1 MPIKIAINGFGRIG
15 RNILRAVYESH
26 FSKDFEVVAIN
37 DLTDLKTNAH
47 LFKYDSVHGQ
57 FSGAVSTEGSDLVV
71 NGNKIKV
78 CAERDPSKLPWGNL
92 NIDVVL
98 ECTGLFTERNKA
110 EIHLKSGA
118 KKILISA
125 PAGKDVDA
133 TIVYGVN
140 HNTLKPEH
148 TVVSNGSCT
157 TNCIAPLAKVIHDS
171 FKIKRGLMV
180 TVHAYTND
188 QRLTDSA
195 HNDLRRARAAALSM
209 IPSKTGAA
217 SAIGLVIP
225 ELSGKLDGYAVR
237 VPVPNV
243 SLIDLTVEL
252 EKPATAEEI
261 NVVMRQAS
269 QGNLKGVLD
278 YTDEQLVSID
288 YNHCPASATFDSTQT
303 RVIDK
308 TLAKVIAWY
317 DNEWGFSNRMLDVA
331 RLMGSNS
338 R

>member
-1 MPIKIAINGFGRIG
+1 MAIKLAINGFGRIG
-15 RNILRAVYESH
+15 RNILRAIYESNLNKE
-26 FSKDFEVVAIN
+26 FQVVAIN
-37 DLTDLKTNAH
+37 DLTDLATNAH
-47 LFKYDSVHGQ
+47 LLKYDSVHGRFPAQ
-57 FSGAVSTEGSDLVV
+57 VTTEGQDLVV
-71 NGNKIKV
+71 NGDKIRV
-78 CAERDPSKLPWGNL
+78 CAERDPLKLPWGEL
-92 NIDVVL
+92 KVDVVL
-98 ECTGLFTERNKA
+98 ECTGLFTERDKA
-110 EIHLKSGA
+110 AMHLKAGA
-118 KKILISA
+118 KKILVSA

-140 HNTLKPEH
+140 HHTLKPEH
-148 TVVSNGSCT
+148 TIVSNGSCT
-157 TNCIAPLAKVIHDS
+157 TNCIAPVAKVMHDT

-195 HNDLRRARAAALSM
+195 HSDIRRARAAALSM

-217 SAIGLVIP
+217 AAIGLVVP
-225 ELSGKLDGYAVR
+225 ELAGKLDGYAVR

-243 SLIDLTVEL
+243 SMIDLTIDL
-252 EKPATAEEI
+252 EKPTTVAEI
-261 NVVMRQAS
+261 NQTMRQAA
-269 QGNLKGVLD
+269 QGPLKGIMD

-288 YNHCPASATFDSTQT
+288 YNHCPFSATFDATQT

-331 RLMGSNS
+331 RLMGKESH
-338 R
+338 